1 MQGRSRIRDFL
12 NHYVVGLYNS
22 VDEHHVLLLAGGLA
36 FSLFTCLVPFL
47 LIGVAILG
55 SVLETHAV
63 ETQVAAFIS
72 ALVPYE
78 NQAEFIKEVAI
89 SRTREFALYKGVY
102 GAVGGFVLLFTAS
115 GLFNSMRTI
124 LNTVYRVERRNLDLL
139 GRIRDFGMVFLV
151 LCLFLVTI
159 LVFPLVEVA
168 AESTLVGSF
177 LERLNLGHRFYGMVS
192 FLGTLMAFFA
202 MYLLIPNGR
211 QNLRVVGIS
220 AIAAVVLW
228 EVARQAF
235 GYYISHFA
243 TVERIYGAYVLIVLP
258 ALWIYYSSI
267 VFIVGAQIGQLHR
280 ESGTRADSFDPVE

>member
-159 LVFPLVEVA
+159 LVFPLVEV
-168 AESTLVGSF
+168 
-177 LERLNLGHRFYGMVS
+177 
-192 FLGTLMAFFA
+192 
-202 MYLLIPNGR
+202 
-211 QNLRVVGIS
+211 
-220 AIAAVVLW
+220 
-228 EVARQAF
+228 
-235 GYYISHFA
+235 
-243 TVERIYGAYVLIVLP
+243 
-258 ALWIYYSSI
+258 
-267 VFIVGAQIGQLHR
+267 
-280 ESGTRADSFDPVE
+280 